1 MVLQYMLAGG
11 RADPD
16 ETIAIFQGALND
28 LRQLTG
34 LQVIIDAMLV
44 IDEGLVSFD
53 ALPADK
59 GRRARECCFVG
70 AKAIPSVAFGRP
82 DQPGARA
89 ARKIF
94 GRRHLSVA
102 YFDS

>member
-11 RADPD
+11 RGDPD
-16 ETIAIFQGALND
+16 ETTAIFQGALNG
-28 LRQLTG
+28 LGQLTG
-34 LQVIIDAMLV
+34 LQVIIDTMLV
-44 IDEGLVSFD
+44 IDEGLMTFD
-53 ALPADK
+53 DLAANK

-94 GRRHLSVA
+94 GGRHRFVA
-102 YFDS
+102 DFDS